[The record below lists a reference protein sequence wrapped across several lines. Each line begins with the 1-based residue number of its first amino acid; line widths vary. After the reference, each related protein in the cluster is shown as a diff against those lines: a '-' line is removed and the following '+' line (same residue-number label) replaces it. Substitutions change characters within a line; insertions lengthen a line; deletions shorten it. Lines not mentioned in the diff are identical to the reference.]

1 MNKETIILV
10 LLIVFFSGCI
20 EPGAD
25 YLTGGNSGLTPDGHS
40 IPAVAGTN
48 TSVESGNNSASLASN
63 KSSETSSDAGD
74 NGRAQLT
81 GKTNDTSPDARLEV
95 NKRELLI
102 DRIATNLSYFYEKK
116 WNSLYQADELDCSR
130 MSVYFWDYIRTNY
143 HVAPK
148 IVVSY
153 QREHA
158 WLALKVSDV
167 GNSSNYLRWNINGV
181 GYYYL
186 EATIPKIV
194 TDDNMKF
201 NINGQPFTSAEFYN
215 ATIYIFDTPQDA
227 NDFQADN
234 SWSGGWNQEFRLK
247 KEDTDKIANFMKS
260 S

>member
-1 MNKETIILV
+1 MNKKPLVLV
-10 LLIVFFSGCI
+10 LLIVFISGCI

-40 IPAVAGTN
+40 IPAVASTN
-48 TSVESGNNSASLASN
+48 TSAEYGNNSASLASN
-63 KSSETSSDAGD
+63 KNSETSSDAGD
-74 NGRAQLT
+74 NGRVQLT
-81 GKTNDTSPDARLEV
+81 GKTNGTSPDARLEA
-95 NKRELLI
+95 NKSELLI
-102 DRIATNLSYFYEKK
+102 DRIARNLSYFYEKK

-148 IVVSY
+148 IIVSY

-158 WLALKVSDV
+158 WLALKASDV
-167 GNSSNYLRWNINGV
+167 GNSSNYMHWNINGV

-194 TDDNMKF
+194 TYDNTKF
-201 NINGQPFTSAEFYN
+201 NINGQPYTSAEFYN
-215 ATIYIFDTPQDA
+215 AAIYIFDTPQDA

-247 KEDTDKIANFMKS
+247 KEDTDKIANFMKPN
-260 S
+260 